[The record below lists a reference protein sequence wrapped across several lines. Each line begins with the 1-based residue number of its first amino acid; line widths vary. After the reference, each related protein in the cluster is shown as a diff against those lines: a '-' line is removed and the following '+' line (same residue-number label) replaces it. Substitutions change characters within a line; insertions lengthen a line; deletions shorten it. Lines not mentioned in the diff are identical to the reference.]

1 MTATATVPVAATAAP
16 AAPAAPAATAATAAI
31 AASAGEVTPYC
42 AHFDVCGGCALQR
55 LDGDA
60 QLRQKQ
66 QRLAD
71 TLARIGQVTPQRWLP
86 AITSAPWGYR
96 RRARLG
102 VRYVRQKGR
111 ALVGFRERR
120 SNRVAELARCEVLA
134 PPLDALIMPLSAL
147 ITQLSIRAQL
157 PQIEVA
163 IADEAVALVLRVLA
177 QPTAADLECLRAFE
191 LLHQVHLYLQ
201 PGGIDSTYALT
212 PPAPRLYYAL
222 PGALPGV
229 LPGAL
234 PEDELQIEFQP
245 TDFIQ
250 VNAAVNRA
258 LVRAAGPLLQL
269 HGAASVLDLYCGLG
283 NFSLALARQAQCV
296 VGVEGDAGLVER
308 AHANARR
315 NGIDN
320 AQFYRT
326 DLSTAD
332 LAADVGAAPW
342 LSRRFSHVLLDP
354 PRAGALALLPQ
365 IARLAPER
373 VLYVAC
379 DPDTL
384 ARDVGVLV
392 HQHGLQLLAAG
403 VVDMFP
409 HTAHLESLALLAP
422 APAHDH

>member
-1 MTATATVPVAATAAP
+1 MIGREARVVAPTPAP
-16 AAPAAPAATAATAAI
+16 AAPIATGAAAVGA
-31 AASAGEVTPYC
+31 AGEVTPYC
-42 AHFDVCGGCALQR
+42 AHFDVCGGCALQH
-55 LDGDA
+55 LDADA
-60 QLRQKQ
+60 QLRLKE
-66 QRLAD
+66 QRLRD
-71 TLARIGQVTPQRWLP
+71 TLLRVAQVAPAHWLP
-86 AITSAPWGYR
+86 AITGAPWGYR

-120 SNRVAELARCEVLA
+120 SNLIANLERCEVLA
-134 PPLDALIMPLSAL
+134 PPLDRLIMPLSEL

-163 IADEAVALVLRVLA
+163 IGDNAVALVLRVLA
-177 QPTAADLECLRAFE
+177 APSAADLEQLRAFE
-191 LLHQVHLYLQ
+191 ALHGLHFYLQ
-201 PGGIDSTYALT
+201 PAGIDSTHALT
-212 PPAPRLYYAL
+212 EPAPRLYYAL
-222 PGALPGV
+222 PQAR
-229 LPGAL
+229 
-234 PEDELQIEFQP
+234 LQIEFLP

-250 VNAAVNRA
+250 VNAGVNRA
-258 LVRAAGPLLQL
+258 LVGAAAALLQL
-269 HGAASVLDLYCGLG
+269 GCDARVLDLYCGLG

-296 VGVEGDAGLVER
+296 IGVEGDAGLVER
-308 AHANARR
+308 ARANAHR

-320 AQFYRT
+320 AHFHRA
-326 DLSTAD
+326 DLS
-332 LAADVGAAPW
+332 ADVAAAPW
-342 LSRRFSHVLLDP
+342 LGERFSHLLLDP

-392 HQHGLQLLAAG
+392 QQHGFQLLAAG

-409 HTAHLESLALLAP
+409 HTARLESLALLAP
-422 APAHDH
+422 GSAHGH

>member
-1 MTATATVPVAATAAP
+1 MMAA
-16 AAPAAPAATAATAAI
+16 
-31 AASAGEVTPYC
+31 AGEVTPYC
-42 AHFDVCGGCALQR
+42 AHFDDCGGCALQR
-55 LDGDA
+55 LDSDA
-60 QLRQKQ
+60 QLRLKQ

-71 TLARIGQVTPQRWLP
+71 TLANIGQVVPQRWLP
-86 AITSAPWGYR
+86 PITSSPWGYR

-120 SNRVAELARCEVLA
+120 SNRVANLARCEVLA
-134 PPLDALIMPLSAL
+134 PPLDALLMPLSAL

-163 IADEAVALVLRVLA
+163 IADQAVALVLRVLA
-177 QPTAADLECLRAFE
+177 QPTAVDLECLREFE
-191 LLHQVHLYLQ
+191 LRHHVHLYLQ
-201 PGGIDSTYALT
+201 PGGIDSTQALS

-222 PGALPGV
+222 PEAQ
-229 LPGAL
+229 
-234 PEDELQIEFQP
+234 LQIEFLP

-250 VNAAVNRA
+250 INAAVNRA
-258 LVRAAGPLLQL
+258 LVCAAGPLLEL
-269 HGAASVLDLYCGLG
+269 HGDAGVLDLYCGLG
-283 NFSLALARQAQCV
+283 NFSLALARQARCV
-296 VGVEGDAGLVER
+296 VGVEGDAGLVQR
-308 AHANARR
+308 ARANACR

-320 AQFYRT
+320 AQFYQA

-332 LAADVGAAPW
+332 LTVDVGAAPW
-342 LSRRFSHVLLDP
+342 LARRFSHVLLDP

-409 HTAHLESLALLAP
+409 HTAHLESLALLASGS
-422 APAHDH
+422 AHGH